1 MNTSPSSPPGGLEAD
16 ALCASTPFAPW
27 AWTRRPLLV
36 LLVRLLRR
44 VRCGAIAVE
53 LPSGERVEG
62 RGAADGP
69 HAAISL
75 RRWRPLARMLLRGDI
90 GLAESYRDGDWSS
103 PDLPA
108 LLEFGIRN
116 EAGWGRV
123 FEASL
128 PAKWFGRVVHRMRA
142 NTRRGSLQN
151 ISFHYDMGNAFY
163 AQWLDPDMIYSSALY
178 TTGDE
183 TLEHAQAAKMAR
195 IAELLAPGPDAN
207 VLEIGCGWG
216 ALALALASRHG
227 ARVTGLTLSTEQL
240 AHARKRVDEAGLSPR
255 VDLRLQDYRDVEGRY
270 DRIVSIEMLEAV
282 GERYWPVYFDTL
294 RKRLA
299 PGGVA
304 VVQVIT
310 MADAHFDHYRRSP
323 DFIQRFIFP
332 GGMLPSVGALDAE
345 AARAGFTLERA
356 ESFGASYAATL
367 AEWRHRFLAAWPAIE
382 PLGFDAS
389 FKRLWE
395 YYLCYCEAGFLSG
408 RVDVGLFMLKHAP
421 DNSAAKSAEP
431 GDPICHDAP
440 LDKYK
445 DDVRAG
451 TD

>member
-1 MNTSPSSPPGGLEAD
+1 MSTSPSSPSNGLEAD
-16 ALCASTPFAPW
+16 ALCPSTAFAPA
-27 AWTRRPLLV
+27 AWTRRPLRR
-36 LLVRLLRR
+36 LLVRLLRG
-44 VRCGAIAVE
+44 VRCGTIAVE
-53 LPSGERVEG
+53 LPNGERVEG
-62 RGAADGP
+62 RGATEGP

-75 RRWRPLARMLLRGDI
+75 HRWRPLARMLLRGDI

-116 EAGWGRV
+116 ESGWGRV

-128 PAKWFGRVVHRMRA
+128 PARLFGRAVHRLRA
-142 NTRRGSLQN
+142 NTRRGSRQN

-163 AQWLDPDMIYSSALY
+163 ARWLDPEMIYSSALY
-178 TTGDE
+178 ATGDE
-183 TLEHAQAAKMAR
+183 SLEEAQAAKIAR
-195 IAELLAPGPDAN
+195 VAELLAPAPEAK

-216 ALALALASRHG
+216 ALALALARRHG
-227 ARVTGLTLSTEQL
+227 AHVTGLTLSTEQL
-240 AHARKRVDEAGLSPR
+240 GHARRRVEEEGMSAR

-294 RKRLA
+294 RERLA
-299 PGGVA
+299 PGGIA

-310 MADAHFDHYRRSP
+310 IADAHFDHYRRSP

-332 GGMLPSVGALDAE
+332 GGMLPSVGALEAQ
-345 AARAGFTLERA
+345 AARAGLTLERA

-382 PLGFDAS
+382 PLGFDAA

-395 YYLCYCEAGFLSG
+395 YYLSYCEAGFLSE
-408 RVDVGLFMLKHAP
+408 RVDVGLFTLRHAP
-421 DNSAAKSAEP
+421 AAA
-431 GDPICHDAP
+431 
-440 LDKYK
+440 
-445 DDVRAG
+445 
-451 TD
+451 